1 MFVYLFDINIFRKR
15 GKVTTNVYRKRIFRW
30 NMTSVC
36 KSFMTET
43 YEIVLTK
50 SLLFSL
56 CSDVVTF
63 YHTFIKKY
71 FFVKMAMPVFNI
83 R

>member
-1 MFVYLFDINIFRKR
+1 
-15 GKVTTNVYRKRIFRW
+15 
-30 NMTSVC
+30 
-36 KSFMTET
+36 MTET